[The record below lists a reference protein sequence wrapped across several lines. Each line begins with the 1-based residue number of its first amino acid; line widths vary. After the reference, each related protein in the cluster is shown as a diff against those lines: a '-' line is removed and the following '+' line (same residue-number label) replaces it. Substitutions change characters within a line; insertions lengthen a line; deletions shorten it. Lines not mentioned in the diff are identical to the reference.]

1 MEIAV
6 LNTPSTRFDE
16 KALRADI
23 VKQWGEFGAHV
34 EVFDELLAEI
44 QAARQQASSIPEI
57 VIKAIGILNVEIVE
71 KMVRLGSTLADK
83 EEKKALS
90 KEIQRKS
97 AAIGV
102 LAKIRG
108 EVVCINRQWR
118 IPSERGDRF
127 YTSLWDAQ
135 SDLGACNC
143 QAGANGH
150 ECKHVE
156 SARALILASEVQ

>member
-6 LNTPSTRFDE
+6 LNTPSTRIAE
-16 KALRADI
+16 LEAENAELKARLL
-23 VKQWGEFGAHV
+23 EF
-34 EVFDELLAEI
+34 E
-44 QAARQQASSIPEI
+44 RQASGIPEI
-57 VIKAIGILNVEIVE
+57 VIKAIGILNIEIVD
-71 KMVRLGSTLADK
+71 KMVRLGSTLADR

-102 LAKIRG
+102 LTKIRG

-118 IPSERGDRF
+118 IPSEKGDRF
-127 YTSLWDAQ
+127 YISLWDAQ

-143 QAGANGH
+143 QAGSNGL

-156 SARALILASEVQ
+156 AARALTLASEMK

>member
-1 MEIAV
+1 MEMAI
-6 LNTPSTRFDE
+6 LIPPSTRIAE
-16 KALRADI
+16 LEAENAELRAR
-23 VKQWGEFGAHV
+23 
-34 EVFDELLAEI
+34 LAEFE
-44 QAARQQASSIPEI
+44 RQASGIPEI
-57 VIKAIGILNVEIVE
+57 VIRAINILNVEIADR
-71 KMVRLGSTLADK
+71 MIRLGSALADR

-102 LAKIRG
+102 LTKIRG
-108 EVVCINRQWR
+108 EVVGINRQWR
-118 IPSERGDRF
+118 IPSETGDRF
-127 YTSLWDAQ
+127 YISLWDAQ

-156 SARALILASEVQ
+156 AARALTLASEMK